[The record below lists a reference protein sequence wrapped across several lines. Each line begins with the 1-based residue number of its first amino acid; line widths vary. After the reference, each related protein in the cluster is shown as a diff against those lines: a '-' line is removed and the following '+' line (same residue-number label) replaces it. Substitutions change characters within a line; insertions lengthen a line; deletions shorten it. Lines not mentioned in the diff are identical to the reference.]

1 MIIELCG
8 LQLLL
13 DAAEEDTSGI
23 IDRIIEYGRL
33 LACLGDEAVVAIEK
47 LDASN
52 DNAHEQSTLEHA
64 NESAQEAVDPSEA
77 DNAEQ
82 LGNEPA
88 HEVEEKGYDNQYK
101 YECRDM
107 SGLGGEVE
115 CVRQPLPYREVEGST
130 EEQASDEPCQAGN
143 LLHGSVAQA
152 TDKSDGEQH
161 GDDDVNC
168 LHDINRKREELS
180 AAMCALLTLPS

>member
-1 MIIELCG
+1 MVVLVIRGQTDYRFCG

-47 LDASN
+47 LDAS
-52 DNAHEQSTLEHA
+52 DEDTHEQGILKHA
-64 NESAQEAVDPSEA
+64 YQATQEAVDPSEA

-101 YECRDM
+101 YECRDV

-130 EEQASDEPCQAGN
+130 EEQASNQSCQAGN

-168 LHDINRKREELS
+168 LHDD
-180 AAMCALLTLPS
+180 TY